1 MAKYLIDLGEVAKAK
16 GLIETVWK
24 KTPHPELVRLYWQ
37 SENSKA
43 PLDRMKAS
51 ELLAKYNPQH
61 TESYIARIE
70 AALEAKL
77 WGEARK
83 YLGIISHENTEK
95 IDARVCRL
103 WASLEDSE
111 NQNFE
116 NAHLWLT
123 RASRAS
129 APKTWVCSSCGSVS
143 KEWVTICKNCGQFNS
158 LT

>member
-1 MAKYLIDLGEVAKAK
+1 
-16 GLIETVWK
+16 
-24 KTPHPELVRLYWQ
+24 
-37 SENSKA
+37 
-43 PLDRMKAS
+43 MKAS

-83 YLGIISHENTEK
+83 NLGIISHENTKK

-116 NAHLWLT
+116 KLIFLQHNFPL
-123 RASRAS
+123 
-129 APKTWVCSSCGSVS
+129 VS
-143 KEWVTICKNCGQFNS
+143 LNIS
-158 LT
+158 LKF